1 MMFPHIE
8 GDAALIRHS
17 LPDKVNGH
25 LALRPSL
32 VILAGNG
39 AVEGGSLPLIKALLD
54 STGRSVSE
62 NASASVAAVLAQTFR
77 GRKNFALKDLSEIF
91 ANVGSLDLYLE
102 EYYKF
107 KSDIAENFRQSFEF
121 GKISLRASM
130 PVSEQL
136 ATFSRND
143 VGVITSNWDQ
153 CIWESS
159 NFDNVIQ
166 LHGIAKYPESIVLPG
181 EYASDEDLAEI
192 LENHGLTI
200 EDDEY
205 RRQVLRMFRGDFMR
219 PVNAALQTSS
229 IWLANAK
236 TVVVWGL
243 GFHAYDSEICQLAWD
258 AFNPSNVFCANR
270 SMHRNVIIVNPSE
283 QHREMCK
290 HLFGC
295 ANISYAEFNE

>member
-1 MMFPHIE
+1 MLPHIE

-25 LALRPSL
+25 LGLRPSL

-39 AVEGGSLPLIKALLD
+39 AIEGGSFPLIKALLD

-62 NASASVAAVLAQTFR
+62 IASASVAAVLAQSFR

-107 KSDIAENFRQSFEF
+107 KMAIAENFRQSFEL
-121 GKISLRASM
+121 GNICLRTSM

-136 ATFSRND
+136 TNYSRND
-143 VGVITSNWDQ
+143 VGVITPNWDQ

-166 LHGIAKYPESIVLPG
+166 LHGIAQYPESIVLPG
-181 EYASDEDLAEI
+181 EYASDEDWAEI
-192 LENHGLTI
+192 LENHGLQI

-219 PVNAALQTSS
+219 PVSAALQTSRM
-229 IWLANAK
+229 WLSNAK

-243 GFHAYDSEICQLAWD
+243 GFHAYDSEICELAWD
-258 AFNPSNVFCANR
+258 AFNPSNVYCANR
-270 SMHRNVIIVNPSE
+270 SIHRNVIIVNPSD

-290 HLFGC
+290 HLFGGE
-295 ANISYAEFNE
+295 NISYAEFNG